1 MSTSYICKPVSEYDE
16 SKILLGIDEWLINSI
31 IELFEFARA
40 GYWSAISPVTEQT
53 TGNKPI
59 SFSQFAGDYAVAF
72 K

>member
-1 MSTSYICKPVSEYDE
+1 MKDM
-16 SKILLGIDEWLINSI
+16 GMDEWIINSI
-31 IELFEFARA
+31 IELFEFAKA
-40 GYWSAISPVTEQT
+40 GYWSAISPVTEQI